1 MQMKTAIVTGAAG
14 AIGRAIAKG
23 FAIDGMC
30 LGLFDNRPDALKQ
43 AASDLADKHGADR
56 VLACQVDVRDTAQI
70 NAGFD
75 AVLEKYGA
83 VDVLVNNAAVTGIKS
98 VDAITDQELD
108 SIIDID
114 LKGYIKC
121 ARRAVVEMKRSGKGG
136 SILMIS
142 SKNGLEGAS
151 DKCLYSA
158 AKGGILT
165 LARALAK
172 ELGPFGIRVNSI
184 CPDAVLEGSYIW
196 REGGD
201 YRQDTAK
208 RYGLSSDAIPNYYV
222 QRCALKRRIQP
233 EDIAAGASFLVSEQA
248 LAITGMILPIDGGVA
263 FVR

>member
-1 MQMKTAIVTGAAG
+1 MRTAIITGAAG
-14 AIGRAIAKG
+14 AIGRAIAEG
-23 FAIDGMC
+23 FAQDGMR
-30 LGLFDNRPDALKQ
+30 LGLFDNRNDALGQ
-43 AASDLADKHGADR
+43 VASELSDTYGADN

-75 AVLEKYGA
+75 KVLEAFKT
-83 VDVLVNNAAVTGIKS
+83 VDILMNNAAVTGIKS
-98 VDAITDQELD
+98 VDALSDADID
-108 SIIDID
+108 SIIDTD

-121 ARRAVVEMKRSGKGG
+121 ARRAVLQMKRSGNGG

-184 CPDAVLEGSYIW
+184 CPDAVLEGSHIW

-201 YRQDTAK
+201 YRRDTGK
-208 RYGLSSDAIPNYYV
+208 RYGLASEEIPNYYV
-222 QRCALKRRIQP
+222 QRCALKRAIQP
-233 EDIAAGASFLVSEQA
+233 EDIAAGARFLASEA
-248 LAITGMILPIDGGVA
+248 TRAITGVILPIDGGVS